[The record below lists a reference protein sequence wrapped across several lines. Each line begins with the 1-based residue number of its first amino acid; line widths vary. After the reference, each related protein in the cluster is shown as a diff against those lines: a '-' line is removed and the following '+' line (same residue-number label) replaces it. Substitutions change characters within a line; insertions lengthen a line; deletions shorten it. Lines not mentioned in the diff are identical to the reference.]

1 MNSGVGGGS
10 TATTRQALPAL
21 LLLLGA
27 VLIAYRETAA
37 SMVAIWSRS
46 DTFAHAFL
54 VPPIVLWLIWRKR
67 HELALLKPQPCPWIF
82 LPMAGFALT
91 WLLGDLASVNSVA
104 QLSMTALLVLSVPA
118 VLGLPITNVILFPLT
133 FLFFAVPIGDFL
145 LTPMMSWTADFTVLA
160 LRASGI
166 PVMREG
172 IHLVIPSGTWA
183 VVEACSGVRF
193 LIASFMVG
201 TLYAYLNY
209 RSARRRWIF
218 VGISIA
224 VPIVANWIRA
234 YLIVLIGH
242 LSSNTLAVGV
252 DHLVYGW
259 IFFGLVI
266 GLLYAIGT
274 LWAEPPRAPL
284 EHNSEL
290 QATLRARPRRAKHVW
305 TLAFVGSVLI
315 VAPHIALNAIGDVHP
330 GRAPQLTSLRLSGG
344 WQLSSKGVFWKPA
357 FENPS
362 AELNETY
369 AADGREV
376 AVYIGYY
383 RNQNYERKLVSS
395 NNGLVKSNDPVWLQL
410 GRLGADTLER
420 DGKTTTFRSALLR
433 STAARGRP
441 EQRVRVWQ
449 VYWVGGTLTS
459 SDHWAK
465 VHSAIDRL
473 LGRGDDAAVIVLCA
487 VEDERGG
494 ARVLLESFA
503 RTNLSAI
510 VTHLIEA
517 REVVRASVAL
527 SDHRL

>member
-1 MNSGVGGGS
+1 MNAAISGRP
-10 TATTRQALPAL
+10 TATTVQALPAL
-21 LLLLGA
+21 LLLLSV

-37 SMVAIWSRS
+37 AMVATWSRS

-54 VPPIVLWLIWRKR
+54 VPPIVVWLIWRKR
-67 HELALLKPQPCPWIF
+67 HELASLKPQPCLWVL
-82 LPMAGFALT
+82 LPMAGFAMT

-104 QLSMTALLVLSVPA
+104 QFSMTAVLVLTVPA
-118 VLGLPITNVILFPLT
+118 VLGLRMTNVILFPLT

-145 LTPMMSWTADFTVLA
+145 LPPMMSWTADFTVLA

-166 PVMREG
+166 PVIREG

-242 LSSNTLAVGV
+242 LSSNTIAVGV

-259 IFFGLVI
+259 IFFGVVI

-274 LWAEPPRAPL
+274 LWAEPAKAPL
-284 EHNSEL
+284 AHDPEL
-290 QATLRARPRRAKHVW
+290 LATLNASPRRVEHIWA
-305 TLAFVGSVLI
+305 LALAASMLV
-315 VAPHIALNAIGDVHP
+315 VAPHIALNAIGDVNP
-330 GRAPQLTSLRLSGG
+330 GRAPQLASLHRLSGG
-344 WQLSSKGVFWKPA
+344 WQLSSKRISWKPA

-369 AADGREV
+369 ASDGHEV

-383 RNQNYERKLVSS
+383 RRQNYERKLVSS
-395 NNGLVKSNDPVWLQL
+395 SNELVKSNDPVWL
-410 GRLGADTLER
+410 RLGTLGAEMVEV
-420 DGKTTTFRSALLR
+420 GGEAITVRSALLR
-433 STAARGRP
+433 GAAANGRP
-441 EQRVRVWQ
+441 EQRLRVWQ
-449 VYWVGGTLTS
+449 VYWVGGRLTA

-465 VHSAIDRL
+465 VHAATDRL
-473 LGRGDDAAVIVLCA
+473 LGRGDDAAVIVLYTG
-487 VEDERGG
+487 EDEPGR
-494 ARVLLESFA
+494 ARALLHSFA
-503 RTNLSAI
+503 RSNLTAI
-510 VTHLIEA
+510 VAQLADA
-517 REVVRASVAL
+517 RQCVRASGAV
-527 SDHRL
+527 SNH